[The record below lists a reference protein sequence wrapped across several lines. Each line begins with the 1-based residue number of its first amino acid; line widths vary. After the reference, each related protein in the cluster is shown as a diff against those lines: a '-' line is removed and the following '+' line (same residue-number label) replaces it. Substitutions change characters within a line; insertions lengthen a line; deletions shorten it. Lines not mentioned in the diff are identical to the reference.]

1 MDDELYSYIDK
12 QCAKAELVGALK
24 YCEALSSFLEER
36 MKLFEEAIAEMER
49 EEE

>member
-1 MDDELYSYIDK
+1 MDELHFYIEK

-36 MKLFEEAIAEMER
+36 MKLLEKAIAEMER
-49 EEE
+49 EE